1 MVNLRMNKE
10 DFGWILQS
18 ALLYFD
24 GISYE
29 NLIKLG
35 AKPQLAKIGIKLCE
49 FLSKKQLKKEENQ
62 PKIDENHLK
71 NSKNSEKTPTF
82 PMENKEKKYKDYG
95 EVDFED
101 HEIEQTEERYDKTNK
116 ELDNPLNE

>member
-1 MVNLRMNKE
+1 MNKE

-35 AKPQLAKIGIKLCE
+35 AKPQLAKTGIKLCQ

-62 PKIDENHLK
+62 PKIDENQPK
-71 NSKNSEKTPTF
+71 NSKKSEKTPTF
-82 PMENKEKKYKDYG
+82 PMENKDQKYKNYG

-101 HEIEQTEERYDKTNK
+101 HEIEETQKRDDKINK
-116 ELDNPLNE
+116 ELDNRLNE